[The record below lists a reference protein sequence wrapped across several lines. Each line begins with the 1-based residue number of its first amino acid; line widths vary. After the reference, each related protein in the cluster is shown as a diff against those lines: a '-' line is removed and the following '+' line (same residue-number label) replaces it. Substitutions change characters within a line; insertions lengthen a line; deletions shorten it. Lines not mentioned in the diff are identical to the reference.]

1 MSPKPDHRAIRTG
14 AAGHLTGGLCPTDD
28 KIAPTSLKPRIAH
41 RAIAVAA
48 AMTAFAATPL
58 WAQDAGGLLGS
69 LSEAIGNASQGT
81 DAGASLSGRILQM
94 IALITVLSIA
104 PGLLVVMT
112 SFTRF
117 VIVFSMLRS
126 ALGLNQTPPNMVL
139 SSMALFMTFFV
150 MQPVFEDAWETGLQP
165 LLNNSITE
173 EQALGRIGAPFK
185 TFMFA
190 NTRPKDLLLFRDI
203 AARSA
208 ATADQATGGS
218 GAIADLSQ
226 PQEAAPAP
234 ATAEE
239 ASWRALVPAFMI
251 SELRRAFS
259 IGFLI
264 YLPFVAIDLIVAS
277 VLMSAGMMMLPPV
290 LISLP
295 FKVIFFALI
304 DGWYMLAGS
313 LMESYIP
320 LAGGG

>member
-1 MSPKPDHRAIRTG
+1 MRTG
-14 AAGHLTGGLCPTDD
+14 QTVRYAVPTLL
-28 KIAPTSLKPRIAH
+28 ALG
-41 RAIAVAA
+41 AVLHADVA
-48 AMTAFAATPL
+48 L
-58 WAQDAGGLLGS
+58 AQDGGSFLSS
-69 LSEAIGNASQGT
+69 LSDVLS
-81 DAGASLSGRILQM
+81 DAAPGSDERATLSGRILQLVAAM
-94 IALITVLSIA
+94 TVLTIA

-150 MQPVFEDAWETGLQP
+150 MQPVFEDAWEGGIRP
-165 LLNNSITE
+165 LINNSITE
-173 EQALGRIGAPFK
+173 EQALYRTAEPFR
-185 TFMFA
+185 TFMTA
-190 NTRPKDLLLFRDI
+190 NTREKDLVLFQDI

-208 ATADQATGGS
+208 GETA
-218 GAIADLSQ
+218 ADPVVQDEDGL
-226 PQEAAPAP
+226 AG
-234 ATAEE
+234 
-239 ASWRALVPAFMI
+239 WRSLVPAFMI

-277 VLMSAGMMMLPPV
+277 ILMSAGMMMLPPV

-295 FKVIFFALI
+295 FKVIFFVLI

-313 LMESYIP
+313 LMESYLP
-320 LAGGG
+320 VVGGG